1 MNKFNTTIIKLL
13 KEEQPSLHM
22 QSFMAMAEAL
32 ERIAERIDD
41 DTILDEDS
49 QYLYGAAEELKEFV
63 NLYS

>member
-1 MNKFNTTIIKLL
+1 MNKFNTAITKLL
-13 KEEQPSLHM
+13 KEEQTSLHM

>member
-1 MNKFNTTIIKLL
+1 MNKFNTTIAKFL

>member
-1 MNKFNTTIIKLL
+1 MNKFNTTITKLL
-13 KEEQPSLHM
+13 KEEQTSLHM

>member
-1 MNKFNTTIIKLL
+1 MNKFNTTIAKLL
-13 KEEQPSLHM
+13 KEEQTSLHM